1 MDKPR
6 RALHRAGVFLFVTLA
21 TALGQAALSAPAR
34 AAGEVPYEIAWAHSN
49 PGLIER
55 FVVFVSPVSGAVGSA
70 RQLEVGKPVS
80 RKIGAMEFY
89 STIISIEP
97 DEYVAVA
104 ALGYSGVLSGLSAWS
119 SVPPSRPGQPLIV
132 TP

>member
-1 MDKPR
+1 MDKPK
-6 RALHRAGVFLFVTLA
+6 RALHRAGAFLFVALA
-21 TALGQAALSAPAR
+21 SVLGQGALSTPAR
-34 AAGEVPYEIAWAHSN
+34 AAGEVPYEIAWAHSM

-55 FVVFVSPVSGAVGSA
+55 FVVFVSPVSGDEESA
-70 RQLEVGKPVS
+70 RRLEVGKPLS
-80 RKIGAMEFY
+80 RKIGMTEFY
-89 STIISIEP
+89 STIISMEP

-104 ALGYSGVLSGLSAWS
+104 GLGYNGVLSGLSAWS